1 MIRNIVFDMGM
12 VLLDYHP
19 LTACREAAENEADA
33 QQICHVMFESPEWIR
48 LDDGSLTKEALT
60 EQAQAQ
66 LPERLRPV
74 LQGIMHGMPRNVLSP
89 IPGMADVVDGVL
101 NNGYHVYLLSNA
113 CLDVSQNRDI
123 IPHIERFHGVV
134 FSVEES
140 MIKPN
145 PEIYRRLTARYG
157 LVPAECLFVDDNQN
171 NVAGARAEGWQAY
184 WFDGDVQKF
193 AAYLAQLER

>member
-19 LTACREAAENEADA
+19 LTACREAAGNEADA
-33 QQICHVMFESPEWIR
+33 QSIFHALFDSPEWIG
-48 LDDGSLTKEALT
+48 LDDGSLTKAALT
-60 EQAQAQ
+60 EHAKAR
-66 LPERLRPV
+66 LPEGLRPV
-74 LQGIMHGMPRNVLSP
+74 LQGIMDAMPHNVLSP
-89 IPGMADVVDGVL
+89 IPGMEAVVDRVL
-101 NNGYHVYLLSNA
+101 NSGYHVYLLSNA

-134 FSVEES
+134 FSVEERI
-140 MIKPN
+140 IKPN

-193 AAYLAQLER
+193 SAYLAQLER